1 MVGTLLRRAISD
13 PVTFVTFFA
22 DASYG
27 RPAGP
32 ERSCMKRVE
41 LPSTVTILLQAARR
55 LAGELQVTTILMLT
69 DRSYDFAAIRGE
81 LKNLRLLVA
90 SGDEEVRKAT
100 SEDDVD
106 FVPLL
111 NEPQTRQVQL
121 SQALLEAIADD
132 FVQTGSRLIALY
144 PGFERDNVDS
154 LSVIN
159 LSEHLAK
166 LTTRDLQR
174 LETQVPL
181 ENLRRVVDLAVEIG
195 REGRE
200 GKHVGTMFVVGDHR
214 KVMEMSHEQVH
225 DPFRGYN
232 KSERSIRSPRVRESI
247 KELAQID
254 GAFVVAADGAV
265 VAAGRILDAPA
276 EDITLSKG
284 LGSRHWAA
292 AAISKAT
299 NAIAITV
306 SQSTGT
312 VRLFQN
318 GHVVLRIEP
327 MDQAMKWHDID
338 IEPPSE

>member
-1 MVGTLLRRAISD
+1 
-13 PVTFVTFFA
+13 
-22 DASYG
+22 
-27 RPAGP
+27 
-32 ERSCMKRVE
+32 MKRVE
-41 LPSTVTILLQAARR
+41 LPSSVTSLLQSARKLALDLDVDVILL
-55 LAGELQVTTILMLT
+55 LT
-69 DRSYDFAAIRGE
+69 DRAYDFAAISTG
-81 LKNLRLLVA
+81 LKNLKLLVA
-90 SGDEEVRKAT
+90 SGSEEVGRAAHH
-100 SEDDVD
+100 DDVD

-132 FVQTGSRLIALY
+132 LVQTGSRIVVLY

-154 LSVIN
+154 LSIIN

-200 GKHVGTMFVVGDHR
+200 GKRVGTLFVVGHHR
-214 KVMEMSHEQVH
+214 KVLEMSHEAIH

-232 KSERSIRSPRVRESI
+232 KSERSIRSARVRESM

-254 GAFVVAADGAV
+254 GAFVVAADGSV

-276 EDITLSKG
+276 EDLTLSKG

-312 VRLFQN
+312 VRVFQG

-338 IEPPSE
+338 TEPPTE